1 MVNNERFKGEQF
13 KKENIDPSAY
23 LLGVLSAFNNRYQ
36 AVANKGLDGV
46 TWKQF
51 FAMICIDL
59 FKEAPM
65 ITELAAVMQSS
76 HQNVKQ
82 ILLKLQEKGYVRLIE
97 DQEDRRRQRVEFTEK
112 KQELLEKNADESLKF
127 IHALYQGITEEELV
141 TTIHT
146 LEKMERNMQQ
156 L

>member
-1 MVNNERFKGEQF
+1 MISNERFKGEQF
-13 KKENIDPSAY
+13 KKENIEPSAY
-23 LLGVLSAFNNRYQ
+23 LLGLLSAFNNRYQ

-51 FAMICIDL
+51 FTMICIDL

-97 DQEDRRRQRVEFTEK
+97 DQEDRRRQRVEHASKT
-112 KQELLEKNADESLKF
+112 QELWKKNSEESLKF
-127 IHALYQGITEEELV
+127 IHALYQGVTEEEV
-141 TTIHT
+141 RTTIHT
-146 LEKMERNMQQ
+146 LEKMERNMQE